1 MKKKILL
8 ASLLLLLVATP
19 FIASAGILTGS
30 LKEAVKGSGF
40 QETTDEDTIRTTV
53 GTIIRA
59 FLGLLGTIF
68 LVLLVYAGYLWMTA
82 GGNEEDVT
90 KAKKLIAQAIIGLA
104 IVMSA
109 YAISYFVTFSLETAT
124 GIGTE

>member
-90 KAKKLIAQAIIGLA
+90 KAKKLIFQAIVGLA
-104 IVMSA
+104 IVMGA
-109 YAISYFVTFSLETAT
+109 YAITAFVLLNLKEVITPS
-124 GIGTE
+124 